1 MKKLFL
7 IIICIGLSNVIFG
20 QIFSTVKTV
29 PTGDV
34 LGLPIIR
41 LNSNDQLHVSFDE
54 ITSDIVRTL
63 EYRFVLANADWTPS
77 DLRPIQYISGI
88 NRFQIDDISFSLNTI
103 ADYTHYRFSFPDERT
118 RFLVS
123 GNFKAEIFDANDPE
137 TVLLTIHF
145 FVTEQAVTINAN
157 VIPPRRVELRRTHQ
171 QLEFDVTSRG
181 FDISQPH
188 RNLTVLVQQNRRTDN
203 VRRIQ
208 PQHISGRTLR
218 FADSQELIFEGGNEF
233 RNFDTQF
240 LNFNGHGVGSITTLY
255 NNHYFVQLLPDESR
269 SRRAF
274 MDNGDINGRYVV
286 RADRRQNP
294 EIEAEYKLVEFS
306 LLSPFLGEHRTV
318 HVFGELTNWAIGE
331 HSQMEYDFENNRYV
345 KRLFLKQGWY
355 DYQYVVFD
363 RRTQTIDVNHFEGSH
378 QITRNNYT
386 IYVYYRGMSD
396 RHDRL
401 IGVTTVR
408 ANE

>member
-1 MKKLFL
+1 MKKLLF
-7 IIICIGLSNVIFG
+7 IIICIGLSTITFG
-20 QIFSTVKTV
+20 QIFTTVKTM

-54 ITSDIVRTL
+54 ITSDVVRTL
-63 EYRFVLANADWTPS
+63 EYRFVHCNADWTPS
-77 DLRPIQYISGI
+77 DLRPIQFISGM
-88 NRFQIDDISFSLNTI
+88 NRFSIDDIRFSINTI
-103 ADYTHYRFSFPDERT
+103 AEYTHYRFSFPDERT

-123 GNFKAEIFDANDPE
+123 GNFKCEIFDANDPE

-145 FVTEQAVTINAN
+145 FVTEEAVTINAN

-171 QLEFDVTSRG
+171 QLEFDIIPRS

-188 RNLTVLVQQNRRTDN
+188 RNLTVLVQQNQRTDN
-203 VRRIQ
+203 VRRVQ

-240 LNFNGHGVGSITTLY
+240 LTFHGRGVGNITML
-255 NNHYFVQLLPDESR
+255 HDQFLVQLLPDESR
-269 SRRAF
+269 ARGTF
-274 MDNGDINGRYVV
+274 MDNGDINGRYAV

-294 EIEAEYKLVEFS
+294 NIEAEYTLVEFS
-306 LLSPFLGEHRTV
+306 LFSHFLGEHRTV
-318 HVFGELTNWAIGE
+318 HVFGELTNWAINE
-331 HSQMEYDFENNRYV
+331 SSQMEYDFVNNRYV

-363 RRTQTIDVNHFEGSH
+363 RRTQTVDIDHFEGNH
-378 QITRNNYT
+378 QLTRNNYT